1 MLIALYVIL
10 VIALPAAVGAQ
21 LVARDI
27 NRKDP
32 TAGFML
38 LLLAA
43 VPAMAYGFYVPQG
56 VLLNFQF
63 GLGGPG
69 AYVLGVV
76 VGAAIGAFQ
85 RWMPQRA

>member
-1 MLIALYVIL
+1 MLIALYVIV

-21 LVARDI
+21 LVTRNI
-27 NRKDP
+27 NRADP

-43 VPAMAYGFYVPQG
+43 VPAAAYGFFLPQG
-56 VLLNFQF
+56 VIVDFQF

-69 AYVLGVV
+69 AYGLGLV
-76 VGAAIGAFQ
+76 VGGAIGAVQ
-85 RWMPQRA
+85 RWMPHRA

>member
-1 MLIALYVIL
+1 MLIALYVIV

-21 LVARDI
+21 LVARNI
-27 NRKDP
+27 NCADP
-32 TAGFML
+32 TPGFML

-43 VPAMAYGFYVPQG
+43 VPAAAYGLFIPQG
-56 VLLNFQF
+56 VIVDFQF

-69 AYVLGVV
+69 AYGLGVML
-76 VGAAIGAFQ
+76 GAAIGAFQ